1 MDNDKIEELRKKWK
15 EKQHSVL
22 LRTELLEF
30 LGKTT
35 GESSI
40 TLVAKIEKLSAY
52 AQNVA
57 DKMTDLMLKGEKTK
71 DFAPVIN
78 IVEQAEQMMKDIMEG
93 KND

>member
-40 TLVAKIEKLSAY
+40 P
-52 AQNVA
+52 NV
-57 DKMTDLMLKGEKTK
+57 L
-71 DFAPVIN
+71 
-78 IVEQAEQMMKDIMEG
+78 IVQGWNMHQ
-93 KND
+93 